1 MSLSTKLTSRT
12 PIPED
17 ASKLDELLTELIHD
31 EAQYDANLNVNCVV
45 TDNYGERIGLEG
57 HKLLVAECGEK
68 TVGFLYGFIYH
79 IPEMLKNPIVI
90 LDALFIDE
98 KYRRMGIAHML
109 FSEFQKFAQ
118 ESGACRIELKV
129 LSCNT
134 AALELYSSLSFT
146 EAKKYMFLNL
156 QSE

>member
-1 MSLSTKLTSRT
+1 MSISTKIIIRDA
-12 PIPED
+12 IPED
-17 ASKLDELLTELIHD
+17 ASKLDELLTELIQD

-45 TDNYGERIGLEG
+45 TDNYSGRIGLEG
-57 HKLLVAECGEK
+57 HKLLVAECCEK
-68 TVGFLYGFIYH
+68 TVGFIYGFIYH
-79 IPEMLKNPIVI
+79 IPEMMNNPIVI

-109 FSEFQKFAQ
+109 FSEFKKFAQ

-129 LSCNT
+129 LSRNT
-134 AALELYSSLSFT
+134 AALELYSNLSFT